1 MEGGS
6 RLVRKRSSKR
16 SGFMNIF
23 FMGAVFIVLFSFMVL
38 TKEASDM
45 RLRRAE
51 LENMLKFDY
60 RVETYYLLLLTG
72 QLTMEKEKGYGS
84 FKEFMIL
91 DHIVEDRFIEIRV
104 LEDTIVITGSL
115 YGVERGYYEIRK

>member
-84 FKEFMIL
+84 FKEFM
-91 DHIVEDRFIEIRV
+91 DMHIP
-104 LEDTIVITGSL
+104 LQ
-115 YGVERGYYEIRK
+115 